1 MIHKILPL
9 ALVASAG
16 FAAAHV
22 NSESAP
28 RGHRAQATATPESEI
43 AALRDELARLTNRVN
58 HLETEIKASNPE
70 GEFKQMTIDS
80 VQWSDEARP
89 SISWPGHQPDL
100 LCDVVEW
107 NGYPRMLRFTRKAD
121 HQFYLEAPGHA
132 RVEAS
137 MEEGGIC
144 DDKGNTRQV
153 ILSLR
158 DQSEHLD
165 PGVQYTL
172 RPRNESAHYKWIIR
186 DTVAVVCK

>member
-1 MIHKILPL
+1 VIHKVLPL

-22 NSESAP
+22 KSESAP
-28 RGHRAQATATPESEI
+28 QGHQAQATATPEGEI
-43 AALRDELARLTNRVN
+43 AALRDEVARLTNRVN

-89 SISWPGHQPDL
+89 SISWPGRNPDL
-100 LCDVVEW
+100 QCHVVEW

-144 DDKGNTRQV
+144 DDKGNDRQV

-158 DQSEHLD
+158 DQSQRLD
-165 PGVQYTL
+165 PGVRYTV
-172 RPRNESAHYKWIIR
+172 RPRNDSTDYKWVVR
-186 DTVAVVCK
+186 DNVVVAGK